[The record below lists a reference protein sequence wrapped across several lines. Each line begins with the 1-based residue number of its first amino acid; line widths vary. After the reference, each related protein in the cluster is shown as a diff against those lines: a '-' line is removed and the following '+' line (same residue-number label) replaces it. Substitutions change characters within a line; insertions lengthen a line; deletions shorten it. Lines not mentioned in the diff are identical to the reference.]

1 MIFAK
6 SDIPKEDDISLDI
19 LHIMMKVSHLTL
31 LSTNQEEEEEA
42 EDQGKVVK
50 VISDLCWLVTL
61 LCHGRNQ
68 RQVQGLRL
76 HS

>member
-6 SDIPKEDDISLDI
+6 SDILKEDDISLDI

-31 LSTNQEEEEEA
+31 MSTNQEEEEEA

-50 VISDLCWLVTL
+50 VISDLCW
-61 LCHGRNQ
+61 
-68 RQVQGLRL
+68 
-76 HS
+76 